1 MSPSSSSP
9 SEQPSRRFLL
19 LPEQTGQAEGQRP
32 PIRRYRLASIAR
44 SGRPEGADIA
54 AARLAGELR
63 RLRQR

>member
-44 SGRPEGADIA
+44 SGRPDIA